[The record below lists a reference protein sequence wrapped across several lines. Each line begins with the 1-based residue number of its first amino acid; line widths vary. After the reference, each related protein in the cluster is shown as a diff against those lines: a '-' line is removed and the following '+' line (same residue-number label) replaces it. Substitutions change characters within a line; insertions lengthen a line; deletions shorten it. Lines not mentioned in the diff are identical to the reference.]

1 MLSFEI
7 GQQANKNNNHE
18 NKINRVMITS
28 NFNAYSDFRTFEI
41 KFSKQENDL
50 SSEVYI

>member
-28 NFNAYSDFRTFEI
+28 NFNAQSDFRTFEI

-50 SSEVYI
+50 